1 MCLGWGTSGANR
13 WGEAQGPKD
22 VKIQLGIFLFSA
34 RGPLA
39 PFPNVFSKI
48 PTIETSPMRARPRS
62 FFCGPHSFL
71 SLQEDWEVDAGHWSP
86 TLISATSNPAD
97 SLLFHYLALCLGSRG
112 PEMDTPSWVSQ
123 VWHAGSMCATCTG
136 SMEQGKG
143 HLGRDKNFYSESGKG
158 SGPSPC

>member
-1 MCLGWGTSGANR
+1 MQPHTKLPFTSEQRETEAGQQQKGGECFGWGTSGANR

-22 VKIQLGIFLFSA
+22 VKIQLGIFLLSA

-48 PTIETSPMRARPRS
+48 PTIETSSIRARPRS

-71 SLQEDWEVDAGHWSP
+71 SLQEDCELGAENWFP

-97 SLLFHYLALCLGSRG
+97 SLPFHYLALCLG
-112 PEMDTPSWVSQ
+112 Q
-123 VWHAGSMCATCTG
+123 
-136 SMEQGKG
+136 
-143 HLGRDKNFYSESGKG
+143 
-158 SGPSPC
+158 